1 VKRRLSGTVLTPA
14 DAFNHESRRGGGFLR
29 KLTKADTVAYVKK
42 LSDEA
47 ARYGMSMGLKNA
59 EELLDQVQ
67 PYIHFAV
74 NEECASMANS
84 DGCEPYSPL
93 IRAGKPVFH
102 IEYARWTPAAG
113 TGNVT
118 IRSDKAA
125 YMLYSSSALE
135 QLYCLQTTLRGMKRV
150 PGDVAPLFSTV
161 IKVLGLD
168 GWVLYCDGQWGV
180 TVTTVSGAENM
191 PGKDG
196 MGMRGGKSKVSE
208 SGATGGEADEE
219 DGRAKGFG
227 FGGFGGMGGFGGRGG
242 ETDEDER
249 SEGFGSG
256 GFGGRGEET
265 DQDEDERR

>member
-1 VKRRLSGTVLTPA
+1 LVSEPPFQSQPLTRP
-14 DAFNHESRRGGGFLR
+14 DAFNHESGRGGGFLR
-29 KLTKADTVAYVKK
+29 KITKADTVAYIKK
-42 LSDEA
+42 LSEEA

-67 PYIHFAV
+67 PYIQFAV

-102 IEYARWTPAAG
+102 IEYAKWTPAA

-118 IRSDKAA
+118 IRSDKMA
-125 YMLYSSSALE
+125 YMRYSSDALE
-135 QLYCLQTTLRGMKRV
+135 NLYCLKTTLPRMKRV

-168 GWVLYCDGQWGV
+168 GWVLYCDGNWGV
-180 TVTTVSGAENM
+180 TVTTTRGAENM

-196 MGMRGGKSKVSE
+196 MGPLGGRPE
-208 SGATGGEADEE
+208 PGEGE
-219 DGRAKGFG
+219 
-227 FGGFGGMGGFGGRGG
+227 FGGFGGLGALGGLGGLGGKGGNGGRGGRGGFGGNGFGGLNGFGGRGG
-242 ETDEDER
+242 
-249 SEGFGSG
+249 GSQG
-256 GFGGRGEET
+256 
-265 DQDEDERR
+265 DAADD